1 MTPRRP
7 RPQAKPQSMTKT
19 TIYIPTKLH
28 LACKHRA
35 LDERLDFSQVVAK
48 ALRHYLETAPPV
60 NHQD

>member
-1 MTPRRP
+1 
-7 RPQAKPQSMTKT
+7 MTKT